1 MPCPTPLTYKPEP
14 PNDHPAYTL
23 DLAIERLVTM
33 AAVLSETHPRRHAY
47 ILANQTLMDETGMDV
62 LATLPFGL
70 DDLSDAPPA
79 ALRNR
84 GMERI
89 ARYLSRAHSLP
100 VPKFSPNRPEVATL
114 LSKGYVPRQVLLKVM
129 HMSAVDFNRLIAQ
142 AKRAK
147 VLTEHDGAEF
157 GYAGTLYKA
166 GGAA

>member
-1 MPCPTPLTYKPEP
+1 MADARINPPEV
-14 PNDHPAYTL
+14 PAYTL
-23 DLAIERLVTM
+23 DLAIERLVTL
-33 AAVLSETHPRRHAY
+33 ASVLSETHPRRHAY

-70 DDLSDAPPA
+70 DDLSDAPPTHPP
-79 ALRNR
+79 R
-84 GMERI
+84 GLQRL

-100 VPKFSPNRPEVATL
+100 VPQLSPNVSDIAAL
-114 LSKGYVPRQVLLKVM
+114 MAKGYVPRQVLLKVM
-129 HMSAVDFNRLIAQ
+129 HLPALEFNSLIAQ

-147 VLTEHDGAEF
+147 VLTEHAGAEF